1 MDFSVEIDSMA
12 PSNQSKMRQAAE
24 KNVLAYITA
33 LTYEQNPRQWML
45 ERGLTLTPLVP
56 AIIDPDDPAAQTCGV
71 MADFNNENVAIM
83 NANFLAQMSGECYLG
98 VYRAFE

>member
-1 MDFSVEIDSMA
+1 MDFSVDIDFMA
-12 PSNQSKMRQAAE
+12 PSKQSKMRQAAE

-56 AIIDPDDPAAQTCGV
+56 AIIDPEDPAAQSCGV
-71 MADFNNENVAIM
+71 MSDFNNDDVSLM
-83 NANFLAQMSGECYLG
+83 NANFLAQMSGE
-98 VYRAFE
+98 